1 MPARLQGIL
10 ARRGLNG
17 FPSEGALSRPVFVW
31 RAWPFLSSLCMG
43 SPRGRA
49 LAGPHPEEAPH
60 MEDFGIDAEPSP
72 ATWLLSRLDAVG
84 HIHDEPSPSG

>member
-1 MPARLQGIL
+1 
-10 ARRGLNG
+10 
-17 FPSEGALSRPVFVW
+17 
-31 RAWPFLSSLCMG
+31 
-43 SPRGRA
+43 
-49 LAGPHPEEAPH
+49 